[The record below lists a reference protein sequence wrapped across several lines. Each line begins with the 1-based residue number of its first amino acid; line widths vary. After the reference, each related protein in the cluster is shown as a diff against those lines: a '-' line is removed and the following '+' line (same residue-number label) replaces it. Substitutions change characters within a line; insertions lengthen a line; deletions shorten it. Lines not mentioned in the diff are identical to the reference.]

1 MDIFIG
7 LLQVVLREGF
17 IYGIMAVGVYITYKV
32 LDFPDLTVDGSFP
45 LGMCTAAALIAVGV
59 NPWLA
64 CLASFAAGAAAGAAT
79 GLLHVKLHITDLLSG
94 ILVMTALYSVNMVI
108 TGKKAVLAIFNMP
121 TIFNSGLGGALHTAL
136 HQWGWV
142 LMAFI
147 VCIVIKLLV
156 DAYLKTRSGLL
167 LRASGNNPQFVVS
180 QGKSP
185 GNMKIFGL
193 ILGNGLTA
201 LSGCVLA
208 QQKES
213 ADISSGTGMVVMSLG
228 AVIIGAALLGRC
240 KWMKPTLTAVIG
252 MILYRTCLTA
262 AMQMNLDTNFL
273 KMLMSIIFII
283 ALVASRFA
291 SGRRKHDVTFDR
303 TRI

>member
-7 LLQVVLREGF
+7 LVQVILREGF
-17 IYGIMAVGVYITYKV
+17 LYGIMAVGVYITYKV

-45 LGMCTAAALIAVGV
+45 LGMCTAAALITVGV
-59 NPWLA
+59 DPWLA

-108 TGKKAVLAIFNMP
+108 TEKKAVMAIFNMP
-121 TIFNSGLGGALHTAL
+121 TIFNSGLGGVLHTAL
-136 HQWGWV
+136 GAWGWV
-142 LMAFI
+142 LMAFL
-147 VCIVIKLLV
+147 VCIVVKLVV

-167 LRASGNNPQFVVS
+167 LRASGSNPQFVVS
-180 QGKSP
+180 QGKNP
-185 GNMKIFGL
+185 GNMKILGL

-213 ADISSGTGMVVMSLG
+213 ADIASGTGMVVMSLA
-228 AVIIGAALLGRC
+228 AVIIGAALFGRI
-240 KWMKPTLTAVIG
+240 KWMKPTLTAIFG
-252 MILYRTCLTA
+252 MILYRACLAA
-262 AMQMNLDTNFL
+262 AMQLGLDTNYL
-273 KMLMSIIFII
+273 KMLMSILFII
-283 ALVASRFA
+283 ALVASRFTP
-291 SGRRKHDVTFDR
+291 GRRKHDAAIDR